1 VNTEAIEARA
11 HEALRYL
18 ADTDELAADLKTD
31 VERALARY
39 KSHCNAHFLTITG
52 TSEERKRSAERES
65 EPLYLDYLDAVRK
78 YESVANRRKSEAMAV
93 EWCRSLYSNYR
104 QGK

>member
-1 VNTEAIEARA
+1 MNTEAIETRA

-18 ADTDELAADLKTD
+18 SDTDERAADLKTD
-31 VERALARY
+31 VERALALY
-39 KSHCNAHFLTITG
+39 KAHCNAHFLTITG

-65 EPLYLDYLDAVRK
+65 EPLYLDYLEAMRR
-78 YESVANRRKSEAMAV
+78 YEAVANKRRSEAMAV

-104 QGK
+104 MGK

>member
-1 VNTEAIEARA
+1 MKTEAIEDRA
-11 HEALRYL
+11 HTALKYL
-18 ADTDELAADLKTD
+18 TETDEIAADLKTD

-39 KSHCNAHFLTITG
+39 KAHCNAHFLTITG
-52 TSEERKRSAERES
+52 TSEERKRAAERES
-65 EPLYLDYLDAVRK
+65 EPLYLDYLDAMRK
-78 YESVANRRKSEAMAV
+78 YEAVANKRRSEAMAV